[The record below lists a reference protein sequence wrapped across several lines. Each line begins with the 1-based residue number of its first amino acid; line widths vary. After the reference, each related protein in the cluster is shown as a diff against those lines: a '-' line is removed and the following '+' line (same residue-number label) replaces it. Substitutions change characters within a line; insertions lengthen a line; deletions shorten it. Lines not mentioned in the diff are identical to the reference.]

1 MSSSGSEHKSGGS
14 VLHGSTKASGR
25 AKSVLPFSA
34 FSGGAAQF
42 KQQFQTEEAS
52 LEEGL
57 AFTA

>member
-34 FSGGAAQF
+34 FSGGAAPF
-42 KQQFQTEEAS
+42 
-52 LEEGL
+52 
-57 AFTA
+57 